1 MSQEKGTFYSIWLMT
16 NYRET
21 FEYFSEKSFSF
32 FSKGDFSHKFKLS
45 YIYNILK
52 KYLKQFMEMHLTSTL
67 QCSEISLL
75 EYQRKGNRAKNILK
89 HCQRHNGPRILSPK
103 LELTQKAETNVN
115 YNLAL

>member
-1 MSQEKGTFYSIWLMT
+1 MT

-45 YIYNILK
+45 DLYNILK
-52 KYLKQFMEMHLTSTL
+52 KCLKHFMEMHLTSTL

-75 EYQRKGNRAKNILK
+75 EYQRKGNRAKNTLK

-103 LELTQKAETNVN
+103 LELSLKAKTNTN
-115 YNLAL
+115 FNLAL